1 MKMLI
6 LQEKIKEEKKIYGG
20 RAIQELDY
28 LGMEECVE
36 KAHKTLCP
44 FIRT

>member
-6 LQEKIKEEKKIYGG
+6 LQEKIKEEKKIYDG
-20 RAIQELDY
+20 RAIQEMDY
-28 LGMEECVE
+28 LGIAECVK
-36 KAHKTLCP
+36 KAHKTLCS